1 MTAHVPTDLTGLRP
15 AKLAHIV
22 LKTDK
27 LEEMAA
33 FYRTFLGAD
42 ALFGNDRIVFLTYDD
57 EHHRLALIRRP
68 NMDRPQPNAAGL
80 DHFAFSYRT
89 LSELAAAYER
99 LKAAG
104 IKPDWQINHG
114 LTTSLY
120 YRDPDGNRV
129 EIQVDNF
136 PSVALLNEWLAT
148 GAFDRN
154 PIGVEIDM
162 DELASRSHAGAPESE
177 LLRPRST

>member
-1 MTAHVPTDLTGLRP
+1 MTARVPTERTGLRP
-15 AKLAHIV
+15 AKLSHVV

-33 FYRTFLGAD
+33 FYRNFLGAD
-42 ALFGNDRIVFLTYDD
+42 TLFGNDRIVFLTYDD
-57 EHHRLALIRRP
+57 EHHRLALVRRP

-80 DHFAFSYRT
+80 DHFAFSYRS
-89 LSELAAAYER
+89 LPELAAAYER
-99 LKAAG
+99 LKAHG
-104 IKPDWQINHG
+104 IRPDWQINHG

-136 PSVALLNEWLAT
+136 PSVAALNEWLAT

-162 DELASRSHAGAPESE
+162 DEVSARSRAGTPDSE
-177 LLRPRST
+177 LLRPRSA